1 VSAGAPQSSGALCF
15 VSVSDGPLSIRA
27 RHVAQAGPRE
37 VHGAHDP
44 ADERQLAL
52 TVGATAVERRAM
64 NPSIAVEDE
73 PLPRLFSITHVGVEA
88 ARQSRVVARRRAG
101 HLTLAK
107 IRPS

>member
-1 VSAGAPQSSGALCF
+1 VSAGARQSSGALCF
-15 VSVSDGPLSIRA
+15 VSLSDGPLSIRA

-73 PLPRLFSITHVGVEA
+73 PLPGCFRSRTSASRL
-88 ARQSRVVARRRAG
+88 RDNRVSSLDAG
-101 HLTLAK
+101 QGT
-107 IRPS
+107 